1 MNKKLTIISLVFLS
15 LLLVLSGCKKDEEKE
30 IKTEGAKYT
39 QGVIKELYDNTFL
52 MSSTDSRYSGDIVV
66 PTRNEAGV
74 TLNFEPGDEVKVYYS
89 GKFFETDPAQVSK
102 VISFTILKKASEAA
116 IPAKD
121 LSKMEQD
128 ERDSNKEDERNSNK
142 KKQKDN
148 QEENENNQEENID
161 DSVSTGDEME
171 AEVNGIDSTQNE
183 EPSQENSET
192 NENSENEKPKKKKSS
207 ESSENQSSQDSI
219 VYYNMPELSVTGPK
233 STRKMSKNEYALVYD
248 LIDNIDNWEKDEKGK
263 NINPDFI
270 IKDGNNTIAE
280 FNSKTKMLKDT
291 RSDIYIKLHKDLA
304 KVLEEALT
312 GNL

>member
-30 IKTEGAKYT
+30 VKTEGAKYT

-116 IPAKD
+116 IPAKETSEKD
-121 LSKMEQD
+121 Q
-128 ERDSNKEDERNSNK
+128 NKEEKSNK
-142 KKQKDN
+142 KKPKDN
-148 QEENENNQEENID
+148 QNESSQDENNQDENID
-161 DSVSTGDEME
+161 DSVSAGDEMDLE
-171 AEVNGIDSTQNE
+171 ANSIDSNQNE
-183 EPSQENSET
+183 ESSQENSET
-192 NENSENEKPKKKKSS
+192 NENSESETNQKPKKKKSS
-207 ESSENQSSQDSI
+207 ETSESPSYENSI
-219 VYYNMPELSVTGPK
+219 VYYNMPELSVKGPK

-291 RSDIYIKLHKDLA
+291 RNDIYIKLHKDLS
-304 KVLEEALT
+304 KVLLEALT

>member
-30 IKTEGAKYT
+30 TKTEGAKYT

-121 LSKMEQD
+121 SSKTKQD
-128 ERDSNKEDERNSNK
+128 ERDSNKEDEKNRNK
-142 KKQKDN
+142 KKQKD
-148 QEENENNQEENID
+148 NQEENID

-207 ESSENQSSQDSI
+207 ETSENQSSQDSI

>member
-30 IKTEGAKYT
+30 VKTEGAKYT

-89 GKFFETDPAQVSK
+89 GKFFKTDPAQVSK

-116 IPAKD
+116 IPAKEAP
-121 LSKMEQD
+121 KKEQ
-128 ERDSNKEDERNSNK
+128 NKEDESNK
-142 KKQKDN
+142 KKTK
-148 QEENENNQEENID
+148 NNQDENID
-161 DSVSTGDEME
+161 DSVSTGDEMDSE
-171 AEVNGIDSTQNE
+171 ANAIDSIQNE
-183 EPSQENSET
+183 ESSQEDSET
-192 NENSENEKPKKKKSS
+192 NQNSDSETNQKPKKKKSS
-207 ESSENQSSQDSI
+207 ETSESPSHDNSI
-219 VYYNMPELSVTGPK
+219 VYYNMPELSVKGPN

-248 LIDNIDNWEKDEKGK
+248 LIDNIDNWTKDEKGK
-263 NINPDFI
+263 KINPDFI

-291 RSDIYIKLHKDLA
+291 RNDIYIKLHKDLS
-304 KVLEEALT
+304 KVLLEALT